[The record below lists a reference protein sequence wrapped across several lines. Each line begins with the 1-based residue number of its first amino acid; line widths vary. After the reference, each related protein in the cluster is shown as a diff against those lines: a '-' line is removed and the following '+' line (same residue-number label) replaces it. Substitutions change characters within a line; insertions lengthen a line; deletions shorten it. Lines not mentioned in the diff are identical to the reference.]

1 MNTLTPEVAA
11 QVVLG
16 NPPKPPAFATGTH
29 VMLWSQ
35 SQCALHI
42 EPVEAMLS
50 SNRRAYA
57 DDRRMDFVPLYIGT
71 DEDCRA
77 IADDIRGTMR
87 HRQDARA
94 GVARA

>member
-11 QVVLG
+11 QVVAG
-16 NPPKPPAFATGTH
+16 TPPKPAGHAPGTH

-42 EPVEAMLS
+42 EPVEAMLR
-50 SNRRAYA
+50 SNARAYR
-57 DDRRMDFVPLYIGT
+57 DDRRMDYVPLYIGT

-77 IADDIRGTMR
+77 VADAVRRTM
-87 HRQDARA
+87 HARQEARA
-94 GVARA
+94 GAVSA

>member
-16 NPPKPPAFATGTH
+16 DPPKPPAFATGTH

-42 EPVEAMLS
+42 ERVEDMLR

-57 DDRRMDFVPLYIGT
+57 ADRRMDYVPLFIGT
-71 DEDCRA
+71 DEDCREL
-77 IADDIRGTMR
+77 ADNIRGTM
-87 HRQDARA
+87 HARQEARA
-94 GVARA
+94 GAVSA

>member
-16 NPPKPPAFATGTH
+16 DLPKPPAFGAGAH

-42 EPVEAMLS
+42 EAVEAMLR
-50 SNRRAYA
+50 SNARAYR

-77 IADDIRGTMR
+77 VADAVRGTM
-87 HRQDARA
+87 HARQEARA
-94 GVARA
+94 GVAHA